1 MTRRQLDCLIVGGG
15 PAGLTAA
22 IYLAR
27 FHLQVSV
34 VDEGGSRALLIPRSH
49 NVPGFPDG
57 ISGQDLLARMREHAR
72 RYGADLI
79 EGRIDD
85 VRQTASGFTAKSL
98 DASWS
103 ARSILLATGV
113 TNRRPD
119 FDDDIH
125 SEALARGHL
134 RYCPVCDGYEV
145 SGQNVAVLG
154 SDERAVTEAEFLRSF
169 TDRVTVIS
177 TAGHDFEVDLRRRLV
192 RIGAM
197 VRVGP
202 VEGMRLHAT
211 GLEVATADGTVIYE
225 AVYPAL
231 GSSIHARLAK
241 TLGATASEDGCIEVD
256 RHQRTTIKHLYAAGD
271 VVYGLDQ
278 ISVCNGQAAIAA
290 VAIRNDLCAEKQS
303 VWPHEERRLS

>member
-1 MTRRQLDCLIVGGG
+1 MIKRQLDCLIVGGG

-27 FHLQVSV
+27 FHLHVSV
-34 VDEGGSRALLIPRSH
+34 VDEGGSRALLIPKSH

-57 ISGQDLLARMREHAR
+57 ISGHDLVARMREHTR

-79 EGRIDD
+79 KGRIDD
-85 VRQTASGFTAKSL
+85 IRQTPSGFTAQSL

-103 ARSILLATGV
+103 AHSVLLATGV

-119 FDDDIH
+119 IDDETH

-154 SDERAVTEAEFLRSF
+154 SDARAVSEAEFLRSF
-169 TDRVTVIS
+169 TDRVTLVS
-177 TAGHDFEVDLRRRLV
+177 TKGQDFEGDLRRRLE
-192 RIGAM
+192 RIGATI
-197 VRVGP
+197 RLGP
-202 VEGMRLHAT
+202 VEGMRLLAG
-211 GLEVATADGTVIYE
+211 GLEVATA
-225 AVYPAL
+225 
-231 GSSIHARLAK
+231 
-241 TLGATASEDGCIEVD
+241 DGCIEVD
-256 RHQRTTIKHLYAAGD
+256 RHQRTAIKHLYAAGD

-290 VAIRNDLCAEKQS
+290 VAIRNDLCAERQS
-303 VWPHEERRLS
+303 LWPHEGRQPS

>member
-1 MTRRQLDCLIVGGG
+1 MIKRELDCLIVGGG

-34 VDEGGSRALLIPRSH
+34 VDEGASRALLIPKSH

-57 ISGQDLLARMREHAR
+57 ISGHDLVARMREHAR

-79 EGRIDD
+79 KGRIDD
-85 VRQTASGFTAKSL
+85 IRQTPSGFTAQSL

-103 ARSILLATGV
+103 ARSILLASGV

-119 FDDDIH
+119 IDDDVH

-154 SDERAVTEAEFLRSF
+154 SDERAVSEAEFLRSF
-169 TDRVTVIS
+169 TDRVAMIS
-177 TAGHDFEVDLRRRLV
+177 TAGHDFEVDLRRRLE
-192 RIGAM
+192 RIGAT
-197 VRVGP
+197 VRLGP
-202 VEGMRLHAT
+202 VEGMRLLAG
-211 GLEVATADGTVIYE
+211 GLEVATASGPEVYD

-231 GSSIHARLAK
+231 GSSIHSRLAK
-241 TLGATASEDGCIEVD
+241 HLGATATEDGCIEVD

-290 VAIRNDLCAEKQS
+290 VAIRNDLCAERQS
-303 VWPHEERRLS
+303 LWPHERRPS